1 MLAVAEPPP
10 AVMLA
15 PIVFT
20 VIVNVWFVPTAL
32 VAVAGVIWMFASA
45 QVLLAGPLLAAVPSV
60 VRVSELPATGMF
72 DVAETTVVPCVAEV
86 ITTVQLAV
94 AAPPA

>member
-1 MLAVAEPPP
+1 MLAVAVPPP
-10 AVMLA
+10 AVMGA

-45 QVLLAGPLLAAVPSV
+45 QALVAGLLLPADPLV
-60 VRVSELPATGMF
+60 VRDSELPATGMF
-72 DVAETTVVPCVAEV
+72 EVAEIVVVPVTADV